1 MSRYVAA
8 IDQGTTSTRFVIFDA
23 DGQSVGMAQQE
34 HEQVYPQPGWVEHRP
49 QEIWARTEAVI
60 ADALA
65 TTGLTAADLVAIGV
79 TNQRETT
86 VVWDRFTGEPVGNAS
101 V

>member
-8 IDQGTTSTRFVIFDA
+8 IDQGTTSTRRIFDA

-34 HEQVYPQPGWVEHRP
+34 HETGLPSAGLGRAPAAGDLG
-49 QEIWARTEAVI
+49 RTEAVI

-65 TTGLTAADLVAIGV
+65 TTG
-79 TNQRETT
+79 
-86 VVWDRFTGEPVGNAS
+86 
-101 V
+101 

>member
-34 HEQVYPQPGWVEHRP
+34 HEPVSYTH
-49 QEIWARTEAVI
+49 
-60 ADALA
+60 LA
-65 TTGLTAADLVAIGV
+65 
-79 TNQRETT
+79 
-86 VVWDRFTGEPVGNAS
+86 
-101 V
+101 